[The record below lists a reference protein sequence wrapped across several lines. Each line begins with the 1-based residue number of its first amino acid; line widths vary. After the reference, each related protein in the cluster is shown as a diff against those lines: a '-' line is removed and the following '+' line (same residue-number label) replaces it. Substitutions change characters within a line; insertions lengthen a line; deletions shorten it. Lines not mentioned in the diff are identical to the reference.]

1 MERSRIWRQIITS
14 RAAGGVC
21 KDDCGYMA
29 GYGGDGAYD
38 DCGNDGNHCDGGGG
52 GMTNE
57 VVETEPFQ

>member
-1 MERSRIWRQIITS
+1 
-14 RAAGGVC
+14 
-21 KDDCGYMA
+21 MA